1 MIMNKQSP
9 KITIKFEPSLA
20 FQDEFAE
27 FVSKILS
34 WPEEKSN
41 QFEKNEKSRNKKSN

>member
-1 MIMNKQSP
+1 MNKQSP

-34 WPEEKSN
+34 WPKQEKSTN
-41 QFEKNEKSRNKKSN
+41 QPKTNGESENKTN